1 MTLTEYDENRYH
13 RQIIIEGFGPEGQE
27 KLKEATVFVA
37 GAGGLGSPVATYL
50 AVAGFGR
57 IILVDMDVVDSS
69 NLNRQIL
76 HWDENTGQKK
86 VLSGAEKL
94 RRANPS
100 ITITPLDIRIDE
112 DNVYDLTK
120 GADIIIDAMDNFPT
134 RYLLNQA
141 AIRHGIPFIHA
152 SVRGFGGQMMTIVP
166 GKGPC
171 LACLIPEA
179 PPKEVFPVFGA
190 TPGVLGTLQVTE
202 AVKLLT
208 GIGTPAIGRLII
220 YDGELMKFHEF
231 KVMADP
237 DCPVCGSR
245 SEMP

>member
-1 MTLTEYDENRYH
+1 
-13 RQIIIEGFGPEGQE
+13 
-27 KLKEATVFVA
+27 
-37 GAGGLGSPVATYL
+37 
-50 AVAGFGR
+50 
-57 IILVDMDVVDSS
+57 
-69 NLNRQIL
+69 
-76 HWDENTGQKK
+76 
-86 VLSGAEKL
+86 LSGAEKL

-100 ITITPLDIRIDE
+100 ITITPLDIRIHE
-112 DNVYDLTK
+112 DNVFDLTK
-120 GADIIIDAMDNFPT
+120 DADIIIDAMDNFPT

-152 SVRGFGGQMMTIVP
+152 SVRGLGGQLMTIVP

-179 PPKEVFPVFGA
+179 PPKEVFPVLGA

-231 KVMADP
+231 RVPVNP
-237 DCPVCGSR
+237 DCPVCGSQT
-245 SEMP
+245 